1 MAKKLV
7 GMFSPFDEE
16 GKFNSQALYDSI
28 MDEAKEEGDEDKE

>member
-28 MDEAKEEGDEDKE
+28 MEKVEEEDDNDKE